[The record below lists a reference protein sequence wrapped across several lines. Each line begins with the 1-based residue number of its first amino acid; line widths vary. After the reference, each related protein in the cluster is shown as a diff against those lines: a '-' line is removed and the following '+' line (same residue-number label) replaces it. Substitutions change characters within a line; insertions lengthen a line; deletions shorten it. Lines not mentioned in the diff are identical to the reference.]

1 MHAFVLAGGAARGAY
16 GAGVM
21 RYIFTE
27 LPKNLGWTPWPD
39 LVSGTSVG
47 ALNGVFAAC
56 HNEEAIHYISDLWR
70 NLSIEHVY
78 RLRAFRAM
86 GSLVWALR
94 STEPF
99 FMLDARPLRHLVDN
113 AFPNLAFRTSIDSG
127 LCKAFYISATDL
139 ASGFNTLF
147 VDTKDNGRLN
157 VGGPNIHVASVKVKT
172 GHCLASAALPLLFQ
186 PVEVDGRLYVDGG
199 LRQNT
204 PIRPVIRSGA
214 RHILVVSGRR
224 APNTQAPPTERQA
237 VPNLMYLA
245 GKSLNA
251 LLLDP
256 VERDLVHV
264 EQFNQLLALGVNS
277 AGAPFLEAAEKTAGI
292 HPVNTL
298 FLRPRD
304 DLGSLARQIFEAN
317 PPKVPAMLRRLL
329 SMAAN
334 PGASSEADL
343 LSYLYFDRA
352 YTAELETRGFDDAR
366 ANQEALATFFEA
378 ARQNPQ
384 GLTPRE

>member
-113 AFPNLAFRTSIDSG
+113 AFRILHSVPRLIRACVRRSTFRRPISRQDSI
-127 LCKAFYISATDL
+127 
-139 ASGFNTLF
+139 
-147 VDTKDNGRLN
+147 
-157 VGGPNIHVASVKVKT
+157 
-172 GHCLASAALPLLFQ
+172 HCLS
-186 PVEVDGRLYVDGG
+186 
-199 LRQNT
+199 T
-204 PIRPVIRSGA
+204 PKIMDV
-214 RHILVVSGRR
+214 
-224 APNTQAPPTERQA
+224 
-237 VPNLMYLA
+237 
-245 GKSLNA
+245 
-251 LLLDP
+251 
-256 VERDLVHV
+256 
-264 EQFNQLLALGVNS
+264 
-277 AGAPFLEAAEKTAGI
+277 
-292 HPVNTL
+292 
-298 FLRPRD
+298 
-304 DLGSLARQIFEAN
+304 
-317 PPKVPAMLRRLL
+317 
-329 SMAAN
+329 
-334 PGASSEADL
+334 
-343 LSYLYFDRA
+343 
-352 YTAELETRGFDDAR
+352 
-366 ANQEALATFFEA
+366 
-378 ARQNPQ
+378 
-384 GLTPRE
+384 

>member
-1 MHAFVLAGGAARGAY
+1 M
-16 GAGVM
+16 
-21 RYIFTE
+21 
-27 LPKNLGWTPWPD
+27 
-39 LVSGTSVG
+39 
-47 ALNGVFAAC
+47 
-56 HNEEAIHYISDLWR
+56 
-70 NLSIEHVY
+70 
-78 RLRAFRAM
+78 
-86 GSLVWALR
+86 
-94 STEPF
+94 
-99 FMLDARPLRHLVDN
+99 
-113 AFPNLAFRTSIDSG
+113 
-127 LCKAFYISATDL
+127 
-139 ASGFNTLF
+139 
-147 VDTKDNGRLN
+147 
-157 VGGPNIHVASVKVKT
+157 
-172 GHCLASAALPLLFQ
+172 
-186 PVEVDGRLYVDGG
+186 
-199 LRQNT
+199 
-204 PIRPVIRSGA
+204 
-214 RHILVVSGRR
+214 
-224 APNTQAPPTERQA
+224 
-237 VPNLMYLA
+237 
-245 GKSLNA
+245 
-251 LLLDP
+251 
-256 VERDLVHV
+256 VHV
-264 EQFNQLLALGVNS
+264 KQFNQLLALGVNS